1 MESSSI
7 NLANLNEL
15 DLQVITAINIL
26 LLQSQATL
34 FWHWQQFFI
43 MQNQIK
49 RLI

>member
-1 MESSSI
+1 MESSSF
-7 NLANLNEL
+7 NQAHLNEL
-15 DLQVITAINIL
+15 DLRVIRAINVL

-34 FWHWQQFFI
+34 LWHWQQFFI